1 MMKSFMYSL
10 LFALTC
16 LSANAGQVDN
26 GEIERLQFYANDLYI
41 YMKDMNGSPSPSEC
55 GRSFVL
61 QLGLDTNKQA
71 TKAVVAGLYAAL
83 HNKTK
88 VHIVG
93 SGNCYLPY
101 WPNDEIVTANHIGF
115 TVN

>member
-1 MMKSFMYSL
+1 MKYVTRSLGL

-26 GEIERLQFYANDLYI
+26 GEIERLQFYGNDLYI
-41 YMKDMNGSPSPSEC
+41 YIKDSTSQC
-55 GRSFVL
+55 GRSVVL
-61 QLGLDTNKQA
+61 QLGFDTNKQA

-101 WPNDEIVTANHIGF
+101 WPNDEVVTANYIGF

>member
-1 MMKSFMYSL
+1 MKYVIRSLGL

-16 LSANAGQVDN
+16 LSANAGQVDD

-41 YMKDMNGSPSPSEC
+41 YIKDSTSGC

-93 SGNCYLPY
+93 SGNCHLPH
-101 WPNDEIVTANHIGF
+101 WPDDEIVTANHIGF
-115 TVN
+115 TMN